1 MILDNA
7 IYLAKKMRA
16 ERGLYSL
23 VHERNK
29 LLGKKGSKNLRL
41 AMFAILAR
49 NNIYDP
55 TDRSNWRNTE
65 GSEDKRG
72 NYRGIKDGCVLLG
85 GISGVINRLNTV
97 YTVDQIAKL
106 AGIQLGVLK
115 RLKYNRNLT
124 ADKRNIDRIR
134 KLEKRVFS
142 GKNNSIYKRAS
153 GGL

>member
-23 VHERNK
+23 VSERKK
-29 LLGKKGSKNLRL
+29 LLGKRGSKNLRL
-41 AMFAILAR
+41 AMFAILAK

-55 TDRSNWRNTE
+55 TNRSNWGNTE

-72 NYRGIKDGCVLLG
+72 NYRGIRDGCVLVG
-85 GISGVINRLNTV
+85 DISGVIDRLNAV
-97 YTVDQIAKL
+97 YTVGQIAKL

-115 RLKYNRNLT
+115 SLKYSRNLT
-124 ADKRNIDRIR
+124 TDKRNIDRIR
-134 KLEKRVFS
+134 KLEKRTF
-142 GKNNSIYKRAS
+142 NE
-153 GGL
+153 

>member
-55 TDRSNWRNTE
+55 TNRSNWRN
-65 GSEDKRG
+65 GSKDKRG

-134 KLEKRVFS
+134 KLEKRTF
-142 GKNNSIYKRAS
+142 NE
-153 GGL
+153 

>member
-23 VHERNK
+23 VSERKK
-29 LLGKKGSKNLRL
+29 LLGKRGSKNLRL

-55 TDRSNWRNTE
+55 TDRSNWRN
-65 GSEDKRG
+65 GSKDKRG

-106 AGIQLGVLK
+106 AGIQPGVLK
-115 RLKYNRNLT
+115 SLKYSRNLT
-124 ADKRNIDRIR
+124 TNKSNIDRIR
-134 KLEKRVFS
+134 KLEKRTF
-142 GKNNSIYKRAS
+142 NE
-153 GGL
+153 